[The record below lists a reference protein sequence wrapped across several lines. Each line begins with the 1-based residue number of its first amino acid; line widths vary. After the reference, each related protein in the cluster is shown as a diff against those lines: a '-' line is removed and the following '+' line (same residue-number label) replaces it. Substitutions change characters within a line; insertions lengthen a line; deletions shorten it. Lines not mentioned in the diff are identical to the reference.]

1 MSPPIIASGLTGQP
15 RSTDTTEKVSPTF
28 EQGGI
33 MRLRFLGSDSD
44 VKECPTLYATDRGT
58 YVVQGW
64 TVTDPEALGDL
75 RNVLE
80 GESCVEIPRELLR
93 FAARSEAEGASKP

>member
-1 MSPPIIASGLTGQP
+1 
-15 RSTDTTEKVSPTF
+15 
-28 EQGGI
+28 
-33 MRLRFLGSDSD
+33 MRLRFLGADTKD
-44 VKECPTLYATDRGT
+44 KGCPSLYATDRGT

-93 FAARSEAEGASKP
+93 FAVNDGAGEEP

>member
-1 MSPPIIASGLTGQP
+1 MSPPIIASGVDRGTQA
-15 RSTDTTEKVSPTF
+15 DHNHKKVSSTF

-44 VKECPTLYATDRGT
+44 VQECPTLYATDRGT

-64 TVTDPEALGDL
+64 TVTDPEALADL
-75 RNVLE
+75 HNVLE
-80 GESCVEIPRELLR
+80 GESFVEIPKELLR
-93 FAARSEAEGASKP
+93 FAANDRVVEGR

>member
-1 MSPPIIASGLTGQP
+1 
-15 RSTDTTEKVSPTF
+15 
-28 EQGGI
+28 

-44 VKECPTLYATDRGT
+44 VHRCPTLYATDRGT

-75 RNVLE
+75 RDVLE
-80 GESCVEIPRELLR
+80 GESFVEIPRKVLD
-93 FAARSEAEGASKP
+93 FARNEQVGEEF

>member
-1 MSPPIIASGLTGQP
+1 MSLPIIAPGVDRGTQP
-15 RSTDTTEKVSPTF
+15 ADTPSEKVSPTF

-80 GESCVEIPRELLR
+80 GESFVEIPKELLR
-93 FAARSEAEGASKP
+93 FAANDPAGEGL